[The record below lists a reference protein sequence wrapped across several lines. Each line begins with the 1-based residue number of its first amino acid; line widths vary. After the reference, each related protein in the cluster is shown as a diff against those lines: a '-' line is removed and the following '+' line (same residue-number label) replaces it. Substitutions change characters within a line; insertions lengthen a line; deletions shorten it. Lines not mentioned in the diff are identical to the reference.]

1 MHNNGEV
8 LIDAAW
14 YKDGLRQ
21 PNSSD
26 FKQLL
31 EKANNEGGFVWL
43 GLAEPSNEEFSE
55 IAEIFGL
62 HTLAV
67 EDAVVAQQRPKLEDY
82 GDQSFLVLKTV
93 FFTDVTNDVTTG
105 ELMLF
110 IGTNFIVIVRHGEGT
125 PLTTVRTD
133 LEHKSELL
141 KLGPWAVVHA
151 VIDRIIDEYTK
162 IATQFD
168 IAIAKLESQVFS
180 DERTTYSED
189 IYFLKREIIEYR
201 HAIEPLMLP
210 LQRLTNGLQVT
221 IPNQLIPYLRDVND
235 HLNKAC
241 DNSAGLDSLLN
252 AVLQADLAHIQ
263 LRQNEDIRK
272 ISGWVALTATPTMIA
287 GIYGMNFQ
295 HMPELG
301 WQFGYP
307 LILGLMGSF
316 SGFVYYKLKKSG
328 WL

>member
-1 MHNNGEV
+1 M

-14 YKDGLRQ
+14 YQDGKRQ
-21 PNSSD
+21 PNSD
-26 FKQLL
+26 DYQNLL
-31 EKANNEGGFVWL
+31 ASAQNEGGFIWL
-43 GLAEPSNEEFSE
+43 GMAEPSNEEFTE
-55 IAEIFGL
+55 IAQIFSL
-62 HTLAV
+62 HSLAV

-110 IGTNFIVIVRHGEGT
+110 IGPNFIVIVRHGEGT
-125 PLTTVRTD
+125 PLATVRAD
-133 LEHKSELL
+133 LEQKPELL
-141 KLGPWAVVHA
+141 SLGPWAVVHA

-180 DERTTYSED
+180 DERTTYSEE

-201 HAIEPLMLP
+201 HAIEPLMMP
-210 LQRLTNGLQVT
+210 LQRLTNGLQQN

-252 AVLQADLAHIQ
+252 AVLQADLAHVQ

-287 GIYGMNFQ
+287 GIYGMNFEN
-295 HMPELG
+295 MPELT

-307 LILGLMGSF
+307 LILGSMVVFSSF
-316 SGFVYYKLKKSG
+316 IYYKLKKSG

>member
-1 MHNNGEV
+1 
-8 LIDAAW
+8 
-14 YKDGLRQ
+14 
-21 PNSSD
+21 
-26 FKQLL
+26 
-31 EKANNEGGFVWL
+31 
-43 GLAEPSNEEFSE
+43 
-55 IAEIFGL
+55 
-62 HTLAV
+62 
-67 EDAVVAQQRPKLEDY
+67 
-82 GDQSFLVLKTV
+82 
-93 FFTDVTNDVTTG
+93 
-105 ELMLF
+105 
-110 IGTNFIVIVRHGEGT
+110 
-125 PLTTVRTD
+125 
-133 LEHKSELL
+133 
-141 KLGPWAVVHA
+141 
-151 VIDRIIDEYTK
+151 
-162 IATQFD
+162 
-168 IAIAKLESQVFS
+168 
-180 DERTTYSED
+180 
-189 IYFLKREIIEYR
+189 
-201 HAIEPLMLP
+201 MLP

>member
-1 MHNNGEV
+1 M

-14 YKDGLRQ
+14 YKDGKRQ
-21 PNSSD
+21 PNSD
-26 FKQLL
+26 VYQNLL
-31 EKANNEGGFVWL
+31 ASAQNEGGFIWL
-43 GLAEPSNEEFSE
+43 GMAEPSNEEFTE
-55 IAEIFGL
+55 IAQIFSL
-62 HTLAV
+62 HSLAV

-110 IGTNFIVIVRHGEGT
+110 IGPNFIVIVRHGEGT
-125 PLTTVRTD
+125 PLATVRAD
-133 LEHKSELL
+133 LEHKPELL
-141 KLGPWAVVHA
+141 SLGPWAVVHA

-180 DERTTYSED
+180 DERTTYSEE

-201 HAIEPLMLP
+201 HAIEPLMMP
-210 LQRLTNGLQVT
+210 LQRLTNGLQQN

-252 AVLQADLAHIQ
+252 AVLQADLAHVQ

-287 GIYGMNFQ
+287 GIYGMNFEN
-295 HMPELG
+295 MPELT

-307 LILGLMGSF
+307 LILGSMVAFSSF
-316 SGFVYYKLKKSG
+316 IYYKLKKSG